1 MKTSNLILL
10 GVLGAIFV
18 FMTALQIRMKGYVK
32 EEVLRDYGNFIKKT
46 REVSKFKRIVV
57 SDGIHIDF
65 EQSNET
71 IISIEARE
79 DLMSFVK
86 TETVEETLII
96 EKTKQ
101 MRESD
106 SVKVF
111 VSSTQLDS
119 LNVSSG
125 ASFITLGMVS
135 GNDLKLVFRGES
147 EGNLELNYESVQCT
161 FSSDSEVNITGNS
174 KKINFSK

>member
-18 FMTALQIRMKGYVK
+18 FMTALQIKMKGYVK
-32 EEVLRDYGNFIKKT
+32 EEVLRDYGNFVKKT

-57 SDGIHIDF
+57 RDGIHIDF
-65 EQSNET
+65 EQSPET
-71 IISIEARE
+71 TISIEARE
-79 DLMSFVK
+79 NLMSFIK

-101 MRESD
+101 MRGKD

-111 VSSTQLDS
+111 VSNTQLDS

-125 ASFITLGMVS
+125 ASFNTLGMVS
-135 GNDLKLVFRGES
+135 GNDLKLVFRGTS
-147 EGNLELNYESVQCT
+147 KGNLELNYESVQCT
-161 FSSDSEVNITGNS
+161 FSTNSEVSITGNS

>member
-1 MKTSNLILL
+1 MKTSNLIVL
-10 GVLGAIFV
+10 GALGAIFV
-18 FMTALQIRMKGYVK
+18 FMTALQVRMRGYVK
-32 EEVLRDYGNFIKKT
+32 EEVLQDYGNFIKKN
-46 REVSKFKRIVV
+46 REVSEFKRIVIR
-57 SDGIHIDF
+57 DGIQVDF
-65 EQSNET
+65 KQSPET
-71 IISIEARE
+71 TISIEARE
-79 DLMSFVK
+79 DLMSFIK
-86 TETVEETLII
+86 TETVEETLIL

-101 MRESD
+101 MRGKD

-111 VSSTQLDS
+111 VSNARLNS

-125 ASFITLGMVS
+125 ASFVTLGMVS

-161 FSSDSEVNITGNS
+161 FSSDSEVSLTGNS